1 VPPPHRR
8 PLSPESWD
16 ALFDFLDPAR
26 GEKRG
31 LHRDD
36 EAESR
41 FEEISR
47 KLAYFFAGRGCRDAE
62 DLAAETVMRVAG
74 KCALLPAAS
83 LAERMS
89 YFYGV
94 ARNVLHEW
102 QRNRARESTKLES
115 AGKDPTFIAAADAH
129 LRTQEEERHRCL
141 DRCMASLTRE
151 ARKLILNYYGPD
163 RAAKIAAHRQLAA
176 QLGKSLNALRIEVHR
191 VRNTLRTCVFECM
204 HPPVAGTVSMKVAQ

>member
-1 VPPPHRR
+1 MVPPLHRR
-8 PLSPESWD
+8 LSPDSWD

-26 GEKRG
+26 VEKRG

-36 EAESR
+36 DAESR
-41 FEEISR
+41 FQEITR

-74 KCALLPAAS
+74 KCAEVPAAGF
-83 LAERMS
+83 AERIS

-102 QRNRARESTKLES
+102 QRESARESTKLES

-129 LRTQEEERHRCL
+129 LRTQEDEQQRCL
-141 DRCMASLTRE
+141 DVCMASLSRE
-151 ARKLILNYYGPD
+151 ARKLILNYYGPE
-163 RAAKIAAHRQLAA
+163 RAAKIAAHRQLAG

-204 HPPVAGTVSMKVAQ
+204 HPRTVSMRGAQ